1 MSNYIIA
8 DFVCR
13 LNVALKGHLKSI
25 NVPNYKIIIELL
37 TILYKNGLILN
48 FFIRL
53 KTIKV
58 FFKFYQNRVV
68 FYSIK
73 VISTPGHRVR
83 WSLNKLSLNY
93 NAHAFGGFYIIST
106 SKGLITSNDCL
117 LGSRISGEILLKIY
131 V

>member
-83 WSLNKLSLNY
+83 
-93 NAHAFGGFYIIST
+93 
-106 SKGLITSNDCL
+106 
-117 LGSRISGEILLKIY
+117 
-131 V
+131 